1 MFTKVYD
8 INHHLD
14 GFYHLTH
21 KQSIEHRE
29 FKTKDVARFYGCNE
43 KL

>member
-1 MFTKVYD
+1 MKVYD
-8 INHHLD
+8 ITIISM